1 MEGGF
6 LGLLLSPIQ
15 LALGEINSVVTAEQA
30 PSAPPI
36 TPSLPLVSQTN
47 CREPPIR
54 NVWMSSDTIH
64 F

>member
-30 PSAPPI
+30 PSAPPHH
-36 TPSLPLVSQTN
+36 TLTSPGFPNKLPGATYPECLDV
-47 CREPPIR
+47 I
-54 NVWMSSDTIH
+54 
-64 F
+64 